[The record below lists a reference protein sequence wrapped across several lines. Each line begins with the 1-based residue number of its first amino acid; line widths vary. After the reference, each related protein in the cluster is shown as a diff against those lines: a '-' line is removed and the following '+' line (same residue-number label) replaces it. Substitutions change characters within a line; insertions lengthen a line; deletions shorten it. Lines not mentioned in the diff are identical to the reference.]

1 MFPGGRTFE
10 GRIHGISPLKSA
22 PGPDLRHASAALLDP
37 ELKQPRN
44 ARYRE
49 ASKRRHYVAHG
60 ATARHVSDKA
70 GGKRQAGAD
79 RRDDV
84 ADPVDQVQKRAFRL
98 GAGLPW
104 TATLT

>member
-1 MFPGGRTFE
+1 MHFPGANTRD
-10 GRIHGISPLKSA
+10 IA
-22 PGPDLRHASAALLDP
+22 PQKRFWPDLRHASSALLDP
-37 ELKQPRN
+37 ELEQARD

-60 ATARHVSDKA
+60 AAARHVGDKA
-70 GGKRQAGAD
+70 GGQRQTGAD

-84 ADPVDQVQKRAFRL
+84 ADPVDQIQKRAFRL
-98 GAGLPW
+98 GAGLPPW